1 MHVGHPAHPQVSHEE
16 ADTLLAFHASS
27 VAGNAVIRA
36 SNTEVLVILLGMI
49 GRHLTS
55 QRPTAYSCIIMD
67 CGSGNS
73 RRHIDVSS
81 ISNSLEAKPK
91 GLAAAMPGLHAFTGS
106 DFTTA
111 FYRKGKIKPREVL
124 EKDTEGTLIQF
135 FSRIVSEDQPD
146 QSKVEEF
153 TCSLYGMNGYLK
165 DVNEARHVKL
175 CQMTVKMDKVLV
187 YLGYMGLFLLGKGNK
202 ST

>member
-1 MHVGHPAHPQVSHEE
+1 MLDIQPIHEE
-16 ADTLLAFHASS
+16 ADTFLALHASS

-36 SNTEVLVILLGMI
+36 SDTDVLVILLGMI
-49 GRHLTS
+49 GRYLTS
-55 QRPTAYSCIIMD
+55 QRPTAYNFIIMD
-67 CGSGNS
+67 CGSVNG
-73 RRHIDVSS
+73 RRHIDVIS
-81 ISNSLEAKPK
+81 ITNALEAKQK
-91 GLAAAMPGLHAFTGS
+91 GLAAAMPDLRAFTGS
-106 DFTTA
+106 NFTTA
-111 FYRKGKIKPREVL
+111 FYMKSKIKPREVL
-124 EKDTEGTLIQF
+124 ENDTEGTFIQF

-153 TCSLYGMNGYLK
+153 TCSLYGIKGYVK
-165 DVNEARHVKL
+165 DVNKSRHVQL

>member
-1 MHVGHPAHPQVSHEE
+1 M
-16 ADTLLAFHASS
+16 
-27 VAGNAVIRA
+27 
-36 SNTEVLVILLGMI
+36 
-49 GRHLTS
+49 
-55 QRPTAYSCIIMD
+55 
-67 CGSGNS
+67 
-73 RRHIDVSS
+73 
-81 ISNSLEAKPK
+81 
-91 GLAAAMPGLHAFTGS
+91 GLAAAMTGPHAFTGS

-135 FSRIVSEDQPD
+135 FSRLASEDQPD
-146 QSKVEEF
+146 PTKAEEF
-153 TCSLYGMNGYLK
+153 TCSLYGMKDYVK